1 MTVSTTI
8 IKSSHN
14 GNGST
19 TTFAYNF
26 KIFADTDLVVIIRS
40 SAGTETTKTLTTHYT
55 VAGAGDASGGSI
67 TFTSGNI
74 PASGETVVLEGMSRK
89 LRRLIISLMIHSLRR
104 LMKRVWIVLL

>member
-40 SAGTETTKTLTTHYT
+40 SQELRQ
-55 VAGAGDASGGSI
+55 
-67 TFTSGNI
+67 
-74 PASGETVVLEGMSRK
+74 LK
-89 LRRLIISLMIHSLRR
+89 L
-104 LMKRVWIVLL
+104 